1 MTPETELERGVRRDQ
16 EPGRLGLEVPA
27 TVLAA
32 AEAALNRYIALDP
45 EGARGFEPL
54 YGRIIAI
61 EIKGTGTRLTLIPG
75 PDRVQI
81 FGAYDATPD
90 CLIRGTPLGLARM
103 AAARRKESELGSG
116 AVEIEGDTAIA
127 QDLGKALAGLDVDW
141 EEQLARLL
149 GDPVAH
155 QVGEG
160 VRAAVRWGRRA
171 SDTLGA
177 DLKEYLEEE
186 GRLLPSRYELDAFL
200 ADVDILRDD
209 VERLE
214 ARVERLTRAAGQPS
228 KAASASKT
236 RGRRKKP
243 GQDAERHGGEDAG
256 PSGVR

>member
-1 MTPETELERGVRRDQ
+1 MSPDSDRDQ
-16 EPGRLGLEVPA
+16 GLHRDQGVGAPGFGIPA

-32 AEAALNRYIALDP
+32 AEAALNRFIALDP
-45 EGARGFEPL
+45 EGALGFEPL

-61 EIKGTGTRLTLIPG
+61 EIEGIGARITLIPG

-103 AAARRKESELGSG
+103 AAAKRKESELGSG
-116 AVEIEGDTAIA
+116 SVQIEGDTAIA

-155 QVGEG
+155 QLGEG
-160 VRAAVRWGRRA
+160 VRAAVKWGRQT
-171 SDTLGA
+171 SETLGA

-186 GRLLPSRYELDAFL
+186 ARVLPSRYELEAFL
-200 ADVDILRDD
+200 ADVDTLRDD

-214 ARVERLTRAAGQPS
+214 ARVERLARAADRPL
-228 KAASASKT
+228 AAHRPKPK
-236 RGRRKKP
+236 GRDKKS
-243 GQDAERHGGEDAG
+243 GKDAARHGGEDAG
-256 PSGVR
+256 PGGA